1 MEQYNNEEQKPK
13 KKFQVKV
20 AGFTFGIVHFA
31 IVGVIILAIVISS
44 SVKSANEKKEAAE
57 EVARV
62 QKELNSHKETS
73 PAHVDIHAQIQ
84 QQLSEQYGEA
94 PEGFEWDYTGNLVAL
109 GNDDDSS
116 CEDVVYMF
124 MRALSI
130 LDFSTAE
137 KYSSGSKVV
146 SEYKHYY
153 SDVANSITDY
163 YSSFLRK
170 QFKKSIT
177 SIEVVSISDKAVFS
191 DGSEY
196 VTLNLNVLDLT
207 DKDFW
212 LKDKDALYSTM
223 RTYKETESDDTKM
236 KQYVY
241 DYIYSKYEDGTIG
254 KHPITVELVV
264 SKQNGSGWLV
274 SGDGELN
281 SNLKYENG
289 VNTAEYIIDSFE
301 DWYQE
306 TTLKEQ
312 LDEAVSSAES
322 INSIESTE
330 N

>member
-13 KKFQVKV
+13 KKLQVKI
-20 AGFTFGIVHFA
+20 AGFTFGVVHFA
-31 IVGVIILAIVISS
+31 IVGVLILVIIISS
-44 SVKSANEKKEAAE
+44 AVKSEKEKKEAEAE
-57 EVARV
+57 IARV
-62 QKELNSHKETS
+62 QQELDSHKTTDT
-73 PAHVDIHAQIQ
+73 AVVDIHTQIQ
-84 QQLSEQYGEA
+84 QQLSEQYGQA

-137 KYSSGSKVV
+137 KYSSGSKIV

-212 LKDKDALYSTM
+212 LSDKDTLYSTM

-264 SKQNGSGWLV
+264 KKQNGGGWLV

-281 SNLKYENG
+281 SNLEYENG
-289 VNTAEYIIDSFE
+289 VNTADYIINSFE
-301 DWYQE
+301 DWYQK

-312 LDEAVSSAES
+312 LDSVV
-322 INSIESTE
+322 NTVESTE

>member
-1 MEQYNNEEQKPK
+1 MEQFNEEQKPK
-13 KKFQVKV
+13 KKFQVKI
-20 AGFTFGIVHFA
+20 AGFTFGVVHFA
-31 IVGVIILAIVISS
+31 ILGVIILVIIISS
-44 SVKSANEKKEAAE
+44 AVKSEKEKREAEAE
-57 EVARV
+57 IARV
-62 QKELNSHKETS
+62 QQELNSHKTTDTGT
-73 PAHVDIHAQIQ
+73 VDIHAQIQ
-84 QQLSEQYGEA
+84 QQLSEQYGQA
-94 PEGFEWDYTGNLVAL
+94 PDGFEWGYTGNLVAL

-137 KYSSGSKVV
+137 KYSSDSKVV
-146 SEYKHYY
+146 SDYKNYY
-153 SDVANSITDY
+153 SDVSNSITDY
-163 YSSFLRK
+163 YSNFLRK

-177 SIEVVSISDKAVFS
+177 SIEVTSISDKAVFS

-212 LKDKDALYSTM
+212 LNDKDSLYSTM

-254 KHPITVELVV
+254 KHPVTVELVV
-264 SKQNGSGWLV
+264 TKQNGGGWLV

-289 VNTAEYIIDSFE
+289 VNTAEYIINSFE
-301 DWYQE
+301 KWYQQ

-312 LDEAVSSAES
+312 LDS
-322 INSIESTE
+322 IKNSVDSTE

>member
-1 MEQYNNEEQKPK
+1 MKMEQYNNEEQKPK
-13 KKFQVKV
+13 KKFQIKV
-20 AGFTFGIVHFA
+20 AGFTFGVVHFV
-31 IVGVIILAIVISS
+31 IVGVLILVIIISS
-44 SVKSANEKKEAAE
+44 LVKSAKEKKEVDAE
-57 EVARV
+57 LARV
-62 QKELNSHKETS
+62 QQELNSHKTTDTGV
-73 PAHVDIHAQIQ
+73 VDIHSQIQ
-84 QQLSEQYGEA
+84 QQLSEQYGQA

-163 YSSFLRK
+163 YSNFLRK

-177 SIEVVSISDKAVFS
+177 SIEVTSISDKAVFS

-212 LKDKDALYSTM
+212 LNDKDTLYSTM
-223 RTYKETESDDTKM
+223 RTYKETETDDTKM

-264 SKQNGSGWLV
+264 KKQNGGGWLV

-281 SNLKYENG
+281 SNLEYENG
-289 VNTAEYIIDSFE
+289 VNTAEYIISNFE
-301 DWYQE
+301 KWYQE

-312 LDEAVSSAES
+312 LDS
-322 INSIESTE
+322 IVNNVDSTE

>member
-1 MEQYNNEEQKPK
+1 MEQYNNEGQKPK
-13 KKFQVKV
+13 KKLQVKI
-20 AGFTFGIVHFA
+20 AGFTFGVVHFA
-31 IVGVIILAIVISS
+31 IVGVLILVIIISS
-44 SVKSANEKKEAAE
+44 TVKSEKEKKEAEAE
-57 EVARV
+57 IARV
-62 QKELNSHKETS
+62 QQELDSHKTTDNTV
-73 PAHVDIHAQIQ
+73 VDIHTQIQ
-84 QQLSEQYGEA
+84 QQLSEQYGQA

-137 KYSSGSKVV
+137 KYSSGSKIV

-212 LKDKDALYSTM
+212 LSDKDTLYSTM

-264 SKQNGSGWLV
+264 KKQNGGGWLV

-281 SNLKYENG
+281 SNLEYENG
-289 VNTAEYIIDSFE
+289 VNTADYIINSFE
-301 DWYQE
+301 DWYQK

-312 LDEAVSSAES
+312 LDSVV
-322 INSIESTE
+322 NTVESTE

>member
-13 KKFQVKV
+13 KKFQVKI

-31 IVGVIILAIVISS
+31 IVGVVILAIVISS

-73 PAHVDIHAQIQ
+73 PAHVDIHEQIQ
-84 QQLSEQYGEA
+84 QQLSEQYGKA

-312 LDEAVSSAES
+312 LDEAVSSVES
-322 INSIESTE
+322 TNSVESTE

>member
-1 MEQYNNEEQKPK
+1 MEQFNEEQKQK
-13 KKFQVKV
+13 KKFQVKI
-20 AGFTFGIVHFA
+20 AGFTFGVVHFA
-31 IVGVIILAIVISS
+31 ILGVIILVIIISS
-44 SVKSANEKKEAAE
+44 AVKSEKEKREAEAE
-57 EVARV
+57 IARV
-62 QKELNSHKETS
+62 QQELNRHKTTDTGT
-73 PAHVDIHAQIQ
+73 VDIHAQIQ
-84 QQLSEQYGEA
+84 QQLSEQYGQA
-94 PEGFEWDYTGNLVAL
+94 PDGFEWDYTGNLVAL

-137 KYSSGSKVV
+137 KYSSDSKVV
-146 SEYKHYY
+146 SDYKNYY
-153 SDVANSITDY
+153 SDVSNSITDY
-163 YSSFLRK
+163 YSNFLRK

-177 SIEVVSISDKAVFS
+177 SIEVTSISDKAVFS

-212 LKDKDALYSTM
+212 LNDKDSLYSTM

-254 KHPITVELVV
+254 KHPVTVELVV
-264 SKQNGSGWLV
+264 TKQNGGGWLV

-289 VNTAEYIIDSFE
+289 VNTAEYIINSFE
-301 DWYQE
+301 KWYQQ

-312 LDEAVSSAES
+312 LDS
-322 INSIESTE
+322 IKNSVDSTE

>member
-1 MEQYNNEEQKPK
+1 MEQFNEEQKPK
-13 KKFQVKV
+13 KKFQVKI
-20 AGFTFGIVHFA
+20 AGFTFGVVHFA
-31 IVGVIILAIVISS
+31 IVGVLILVIIISS
-44 SVKSANEKKEAAE
+44 SVKSAKEKKEADAE
-57 EVARV
+57 IARV
-62 QKELNSHKETS
+62 QQELNSHKITDTGT
-73 PAHVDIHAQIQ
+73 VDIHSQIQ
-84 QQLSEQYGEA
+84 QQLSEQYGQA

-163 YSSFLRK
+163 YANFLRK

-177 SIEVVSISDKAVFS
+177 SIEVTSISDKAVFS

-212 LKDKDALYSTM
+212 LNDKDTLYSTM
-223 RTYKETESDDTKM
+223 RTYKETETDDTKM

-264 SKQNGSGWLV
+264 NKQNGGGWLV

-281 SNLKYENG
+281 SNLEYENG
-289 VNTAEYIIDSFE
+289 VNTAEYIISSFE
-301 DWYQE
+301 KWYQE

-312 LDEAVSSAES
+312 LDSVVNNAD
-322 INSIESTE
+322 STE

>member
-1 MEQYNNEEQKPK
+1 MEQYNNEEQKSK
-13 KKFQVKV
+13 KKLQVKI
-20 AGFTFGIVHFA
+20 AGFTFGVVHFA
-31 IVGVIILAIVISS
+31 IVGVLILAIIISS
-44 SVKSANEKKEAAE
+44 AVKSEKEKKEAEAE
-57 EVARV
+57 IARV
-62 QKELNSHKETS
+62 QQELDSHKTTDT
-73 PAHVDIHAQIQ
+73 AVVDIHTQIQ
-84 QQLSEQYGEA
+84 QQLSEQYGQA

-137 KYSSGSKVV
+137 KYSSGSKIV

-212 LKDKDALYSTM
+212 LSDKDTLYSTM

-264 SKQNGSGWLV
+264 KKQNGGGWLV

-281 SNLKYENG
+281 SNLEYENG
-289 VNTAEYIIDSFE
+289 VNTADYIINSFE
-301 DWYQE
+301 DWYQK

-312 LDEAVSSAES
+312 LDSVV
-322 INSIESTE
+322 NNVESTE